1 MSRRKGKFVM
11 TVDGEVK
18 PLFASEAQWDGISE
32 LLKNGPVPVE
42 TNEGFQKV
50 FGILEVAKGFE
61 GTGVSSGEEG
71 IMMIFGRKE

>member
-1 MSRRKGKFVM
+1 MSQLKGKFIM

-32 LLKNGPVPVE
+32 LLRNGAVPVK
-42 TNEGFQKV
+42 TSEGFRDV